1 VTSPETDSPL
11 DQLSDEQLF
20 GIADPGSDEQRPW
33 DAITELQR
41 RATAAVYARARRL
54 CASSLARERR
64 LGATILA
71 QFGALGD
78 SYHEPI
84 VQLLTEMLE
93 TEAEPK
99 VLHALGIALSHRSDP
114 RSVGPLLRHVHHPDA
129 DVRYAVAVGLGG
141 QEHPAAP
148 AALIELSAD
157 PEPHVRDWATFGLGS
172 LCRQDSPAIRAALAA
187 RLRDTDP
194 DTRAEALA
202 GLAERR
208 DPRVPDELLAALNA
222 GALSSIH
229 LEIASDLADPRL
241 RPALVGLR
249 DSWTGPRDWLYSAL
263 EEAIQ
268 RCSPS
273 ETAGQTD
280 AGRGPSDS

>member
-1 VTSPETDSPL
+1 MTSPETDSPL

-20 GIADPGSDEQRPW
+20 GIADPSSNEQRPW
-33 DAITELQR
+33 DAITGLQR
-41 RATAAVYARARRL
+41 RATAAVYARARHL
-54 CASSLARERR
+54 CASPLAGERR

-71 QFGALGD
+71 QFGAPGD
-78 SYHEPI
+78 GYHGPI
-84 VQLLTEMLE
+84 VRLLTEMLE
-93 TEAEPK
+93 SEEEPE
-99 VLHALGIALSHRSDP
+99 VLHALGTGLSHRSDP
-114 RSVGPLLRHVHHPDA
+114 RGVGPLLRHIRHPDA

-141 QEHPAAP
+141 QEHPDAL

-157 PEPHVRDWATFGLGS
+157 PEPHVRDWASFGLGS

-208 DPRVPDELLAALNA
+208 DPRVPEELLAALDA

-229 LEIASDLADPRL
+229 LKIASDLADPRL
-241 RPALVGLR
+241 HPALVRLR
-249 DSWTGPRDWLYSAL
+249 DSWIGPRDWLYNAL

-268 RCSPS
+268 RCNPN
-273 ETAGQTD
+273 EAAGQTD
-280 AGRGPSDS
+280 AGPAPSGS